1 MVTRVRP
8 SFLTDIH
15 TGKMLKEIRSGS
27 INQKN

>member
-15 TGKMLKEIRSGS
+15 TGKMLKEISSGS
-27 INQKN
+27 INQEK